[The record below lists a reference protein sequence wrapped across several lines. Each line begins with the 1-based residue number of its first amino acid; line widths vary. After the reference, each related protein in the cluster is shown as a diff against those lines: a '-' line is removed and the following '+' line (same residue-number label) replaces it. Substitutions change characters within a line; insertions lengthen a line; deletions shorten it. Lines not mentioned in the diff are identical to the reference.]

1 MAWRLRWVSEGQ
13 EERYAMM
20 GERVSLWTDAT
31 GALSLERGPE
41 GWEWAA
47 LVDDGLEGPRL
58 VWRHAPEGVVLY
70 RGDKV
75 ATPEAL
81 DEETVHWEVQAGDR
95 VVFEGADVTLEIV
108 ATSFGGQRELEV
120 VSLSR
125 AETPGESE
133 AKRSLELHRQIA
145 EGAGWGIVLR
155 AFEDA
160 LSGDGTF
167 ERVEASA
174 AILWAG
180 EETFFHDV
188 IWCDRVEDVAAS
200 APGGPL
206 AAPLSSLLARD
217 PQLRE
222 HLIDRGEAVW
232 RHHHGEGAE
241 LFLPFGNDEQ
251 RCGVLFA
258 SGQLG
263 APVEALSAA
272 LSPLV
277 DTFETPAMVLA
288 ERRRLRQELAEAIE
302 ENRYFRER
310 ERRHYLFKDLVCESA
325 AMREVYEQ
333 VNARVDD
340 CDPVLMTGE
349 AGTGKELLARA
360 LHHLGGRQGGMLIR
374 MNCAE
379 VPRELVDIELFGCVA
394 SELIGAVAPREGIF
408 ELARDGTVFLDEI
421 DRLSP
426 MMQGKIVRVIQ
437 EREVRRIGEGVGR
450 RIETRLI
457 ASTHHDLEE
466 LRERGV
472 LREDLYQLLKPG
484 VLDVPPLRKRRED
497 ILPLARIFLAKF
509 AHRHSA
515 ACRSVGPTLAGWM
528 EAYRWPGNVR
538 QLQSFM
544 ESAVLMARDDEELDE
559 QVLRVGDQR

>member
-1 MAWRLRWVSEGQ
+1 MAWRLRWVSEGH

-20 GERVSLWTDAT
+20 GERVSLWTDAS
-31 GALSLERGPE
+31 GGVSIERGPE

-47 LVDDGLEGPRL
+47 LVDDGTGGPQL
-58 VWRHAPEGVVLY
+58 IWRHAPEAVALY
-70 RGDKV
+70 RDDRL
-75 ATPEAL
+75 ATPAL
-81 DEETVHWEVQAGDR
+81 PDDEVARWEVQAGDR
-95 VVFEGADVTLEIV
+95 LEFQDAGVSLEIV

-120 VSLSR
+120 VSLS
-125 AETPGESE
+125 PGETLRDSD
-133 AKRSLELHRQIA
+133 ARASLSLHRQIA
-145 EGAGWGIVLR
+145 EGAGWAVVLR
-155 AFEDA
+155 AFEEA
-160 LSGDGTF
+160 LVQQNTF
-167 ERVEASA
+167 ERVDASA

-188 IWCDRVEDVAAS
+188 IWCDGAEDVVAS
-200 APGGPL
+200 APGGPM

-222 HLIDRGEAVW
+222 HLITRGEAVW
-232 RHHHGEGAE
+232 RHHHDEGAE
-241 LFLPFGNDEQ
+241 LFLPFGHGQ
-251 RCGVLFA
+251 QGCGVLFA
-258 SGQLG
+258 SGHVG
-263 APVEALSAA
+263 ASIETLRASLSPHAA
-272 LSPLV
+272 L
-277 DTFETPAMVLA
+277 FGAPAMVLA
-288 ERRRLRQELAEAIE
+288 ERRRLRHELAEAIE

-340 CDPVLMTGE
+340 CEPVLMTGE

-450 RIETRLI
+450 RIETRVI
-457 ASTHHDLEE
+457 ASTHHDLED

-484 VLDVPPLRKRRED
+484 VLEVPPLRDRRED

-509 AHRHSA
+509 THRHSA
-515 ACRSVGPTLAGWM
+515 ACRSIGPSLASWM
-528 EAYRWPGNVR
+528 ERYRWPGNVR